1 MSKCFT
7 CNKEMPDKNL
17 TELLQSMEAYREEFD
32 DWDEDTPVL
41 LCNDCY
47 EERQDD

>member
-7 CNKEMPDKNL
+7 CSKVMPDKDL
-17 TELLQSMEAYREEFD
+17 TELLNAMQDYREEFE

-41 LCNDCY
+41 LCQDCY

>member
-1 MSKCFT
+1 MSKCYT
-7 CNKEMPDKNL
+7 CQKIMPDKDL
-17 TELLQSMEAYREEFD
+17 TDLLLSMEDYRKEFD

-41 LCNDCY
+41 LCQACH